1 MAARR
6 LPSSLAT
13 HVRACSLFQSGQRC
27 ATCPEAGAEGC
38 PLKDIEDV
46 PAFLLERARRAVGG
60 VGAGAP
66 HGPQGAGKVVMQS
79 HGRPV
84 AGSAADLY
92 AQQRCAH
99 SAAAR
104 APGAWVHV
112 TRAPAPEPAPPPAPS
127 AAEVKA
133 ERVSLS
139 SKEGRRMFKDALAAG
154 SLQPYLTLS
163 EQMVF
168 QADAKL
174 RPVACLSVVLNA
186 LGHDPH
192 RAWKPIWRWNTE
204 EVLLKEEQGERGLAR
219 ALERRGLRLDEMAE
233 MARNN
238 GARAQAFPACPSSP
252 LEAAPLLG
260 LLGRPRGQDAFRSRV
275 VAACSAPHPQEH
287 LVVHHLS
294 SRGRWQFAPVAG
306 YHAGSDSV
314 LLLDLERAAAPRW
327 VSMDS
332 LWKSMCSS
340 SAGHIGGYVAVGSME
355 TDARTLS
362 AVGCPRVLRSWSE
375 SRLVVEPV
383 AEACPMG
390 EWATLN
396 NRGLQRRSSHK
407 GGRHAMRLGAV
418 SPAAAKRRS
427 RTSTK
432 MPSADVPS
440 DEALA
445 LASIMLQALP
455 RAMSMSSGGRS
466 VHSSPAAANV
476 EEG

>member
-13 HVRACSLFQSGQRC
+13 QVRACSLFQSGQRC

-60 VGAGAP
+60 GCAP
-66 HGPQGAGKVVMQS
+66 HGPPGAGQVVRQS

-84 AGSAADLY
+84 AGQAAHFY

-99 SAAAR
+99 SSAAHTTE
-104 APGAWVHV
+104 AWVQV
-112 TRAPAPEPAPPPAPS
+112 TRAPAPPAPT

-139 SKEGRRMFKDALAAG
+139 SKEGRRMFKEALAAG
-154 SLQPYLTLS
+154 SLQPYFTLS

-168 QADAKL
+168 QNDAKL

-275 VAACSAPHPQEH
+275 VAACSAPQEH
-287 LVVHHLS
+287 LVVHHMS
-294 SRGRWQFAPVAG
+294 SRGQWQFAPVAG
-306 YHAGSDSV
+306 YHAGSDRV
-314 LLLDLERAAAPRW
+314 LLLDLERTASPRW

-340 SAGHIGGYVAVGSME
+340 SAGHNGGYVAVGSLE
-355 TDARTLS
+355 TDAATLS
-362 AVGCPRVLRSWSE
+362 VVSCPRVLRSWSE
-375 SRLVVEPV
+375 SSLVVEPV

-390 EWATLN
+390 EWAALN
-396 NRGLQRRSSHK
+396 SRGLQRRSSHK
-407 GGRHAMRLGAV
+407 GGRHVMRLGAV

-432 MPSADVPS
+432 IPSADVPS

-445 LASIMLQALP
+445 LASIMLHALP
-455 RAMSMSSGGRS
+455 RAVTAQGTQSMSIGRS

-476 EEG
+476 EEAR